1 MPQSLWPSN
10 VTYETDVP
18 QGGVMRL
25 LMVNPNVTQAIT
37 DIMAAEARRSASPG
51 TEITAVTARFGTL
64 YVENRGEAAVA
75 GHALLDTLAEHGSEG
90 DAVIVAT
97 FGDPG
102 VPGAIAGKFTV
113 SQKCLSIKELAPDKI
128 GTDAAPA
135 EEICGRSPIIMSRSI
150 LRTHYFC

>member
-75 GHALLDTLAEHGSEG
+75 GHALR
-90 DAVIVAT
+90 VA
-97 FGDPG
+97 
-102 VPGAIAGKFTV
+102 A
-113 SQKCLSIKELAPDKI
+113 
-128 GTDAAPA
+128 
-135 EEICGRSPIIMSRSI
+135 
-150 LRTHYFC
+150 